1 MYRKISEKSR
11 SWDIKRIDHL
21 LFLAAIVLLT
31 VFAAFNLFSRN
42 TAGSPRAALLVDRHC
57 EELFGGDIVAALIQE
72 FEERHPE
79 LRIDLEDADGEAAGN
94 RPSPPDIVFFDEGQ
108 FSGMARRDALLSL
121 NSYMRTEAETDLQTD
136 LRTIPLVSFMD
147 LLFYNIEILRAAGF
161 DRPPKTRAEFLA
173 CAKAVSGLQ
182 TGTADAGA
190 SGAADVYGAALSL
203 SPDDPL
209 APRRDVFSWIWA
221 AGVDMQPAAGAAGP
235 YFGDKAAVD
244 VIVFLGELNR
254 EGALAPGTFVKTGAD
269 RLDDFARGKIAMM
282 IASSRDIQ
290 RLRQEMG
297 GAVFGVTNIPGSPST
312 GKSKVGLSAI
322 YAGVSAGCGRPDDAW
337 TFLSFLA
344 EKGPVLAEKLGASP
358 GSLPGIFPGG
368 GFPGDYIKEDPD
380 YSKVRDIFEA
390 AETVQGFS
398 GNPRADALER
408 IVREELR
415 VFFERDRNPANT
427 AAAIQQRWDSL

>member
-182 TGTADAGA
+182 TGSSGGA
-190 SGAADVYGAALSL
+190 SGGPDVYGAALSL

-209 APRRDVFSWIWA
+209 AARRDIFSWIWA
-221 AGVDMQPAAGAAGP
+221 AGADVQLTGRPR
-235 YFGDKAAVD
+235 FGGRTALEIIA
-244 VIVFLGELNR
+244 FLGELNR

-269 RLDDFARGKIAMM
+269 RLEEFAEGKIAMM
-282 IASSRDIQ
+282 IASSAAIQ
-290 RLRQEMG
+290 RLRKKMG
-297 GAVFGVTNIPGSPST
+297 GSVFGVTSIPGSPAT
-312 GKSKVGLSAI
+312 GKSSIGLSGI
-322 YAGVSAGCGRPDDAW
+322 YAGIGGGCTRPDEAW
-337 TFLSFLA
+337 TFLTFLA
-344 EKGPVLAEKLGASP
+344 EKGPVLAEKLGAAP
-358 GSLPGIFPGG
+358 GSFPGIFPGG
-368 GFPGDYIKEDPD
+368 GFSGAYIAEDPL

-390 AETVQGFS
+390 AEIVQGFS
-398 GNPRADALER
+398 GNPREEALER
-408 IVREELR
+408 AVREELR
-415 VFFERDRNPANT
+415 GFFERDRSPEDT
-427 AAAIQQRWDSL
+427 AAAIQKRWDSP